1 MNSMLSR
8 NPFRMRATEYIE
20 GDWNFVSLFGLNA
33 LDVLDVDNMWTN
45 IQIIRSAR
53 GGGKTSILRIFSPD
67 SLKEIHASRSNPT
80 VKKLH
85 SRLKE
90 LGAFSEEGPQILG
103 VYLSLFGNYSILEQ
117 LEIGDYKQKKLFYSL
132 LTCRIIMATLR
143 SVCKLKT
150 LEFPSSLERITIRH
164 HSEPNVSNFVSLP
177 CTGAELYNW
186 AEKTEQ
192 KISDIIDDESDDYAG
207 LGMHENLAS
216 LHVIKAG
223 NIFYDNKP
231 VAEKTLLMLDDL
243 DRLTLSQRTD
253 LASTL
258 TSLRITIGLWIAERL
273 EGLHGKELLSPDGTV
288 GRESSRP
295 IILERF
301 WRSHQAKFENLLVDI
316 SDRRAR
322 MRRAY
327 NIQSFSTNLQ
337 DDLGSDWDEEFEDAV
352 RKESKRIIEKF
363 GHVQKYKIWIKH
375 CKSSIGSSSQRAE
388 EWRRLEIA
396 IERDKNKGQKQLFV
410 VEPPESKDRDP
421 KITSGMTNNARYYI
435 RTKYK
440 IPYYFGFKNLVK
452 FSSSNIEQFLEL
464 SSKLFDDMISASYTR
479 LDTRSKPKRQE
490 FTLRRE
496 ILDKWKEIEQS
507 IPNSQYIIPF
517 LSNIARF
524 CFRETNTPRASYDS
538 VTGIAISQEDL
549 KKIRSSDFR
558 SSNKKYQI
566 LYDVLTTC
574 IAHNL
579 LEIMPEAKQGERGT
593 RHFLLYLNRLLCL
606 RFQLPLHYGGWR
618 EQDLNT
624 LCDFVSQERMG
635 WDKTQRLI
643 DMEEDQV

>member
-20 GDWNFVSLFGLNA
+20 GDWNFISLFGLNA
-33 LDVLDVDNMWTN
+33 LDVFDVDNMWTN

-132 LTCRIIMATLR
+132 LMCRIIMATLR

-192 KISDIIDDESDDYAG
+192 KISDIIDDESDDYTG

-216 LHVIKAG
+216 LHVIKAD

-288 GRESSRP
+288 GRESSKP

-301 WRSHQAKFENLLVDI
+301 WREHPAKFASLLMDI

-327 NIQSFSTNLQ
+327 NIQSLSANLL
-337 DDLGSDWDEEFEDAV
+337 DDLGSDWDGAFEDAV
-352 RKESKRIIEKF
+352 REESKRIIEKF
-363 GHVQKYKIWIKH
+363 GYVQKYKIWIER
-375 CKSSIGSSSQRAE
+375 CKSSTSPPSQRAE
-388 EWRRLEIA
+388 EWRKLEIA
-396 IERDKNKGQKQLFV
+396 IERDKNKGQKQLFE
-410 VEPPESKDRDP
+410 VEPSESKDLDS

-464 SSKLFDDMISASYTR
+464 SSRLFDDMISASYTR
-479 LDTRSKPKRQE
+479 LDTRVKPKRQE
-490 FTLRRE
+490 FTLRKE
-496 ILDKWKEIEQS
+496 ILDKWKTIEQS

-517 LSNIARF
+517 LSNVARF

-549 KKIRSSDFR
+549 KKIRSSNFR

-566 LYDVLTTC
+566 LYDVLITC

-579 LEIMPEAKQGERGT
+579 LEIMPEARQGERGT

-624 LCDFVSQERMG
+624 LCDFVTHERPDR
-635 WDKTQRLI
+635 DKTQRLI
-643 DMEEDQV
+643 DMEEIQV